1 MEPPVAL
8 RSACTGAESVVFHP
22 PLKRYRTP
30 FGLAKGTFVTFCPCK
45 GSGDCARRG
54 VPRFLRPDSRSQLLR
69 EDLIRD
75 ARVRLRPH
83 QGAVGFVVLGLLA
96 LAGQPI
102 LFCVMGDVVAHVNL
116 RLWIHGPW
124 PPPAGHARF
133 QGAGVAQKSHAD
145 VTGED
150 PDGLET
156 ATAAARTGRRDRA
169 SCQVPSSLAPSCP
182 RPSYRGRPWPASGD
196 RPASASRAARP

>member
-30 FGLAKGTFVTFCPCK
+30 FGLAKGTFVIFCPCK

-102 LFCVMGDVVAHVNL
+102 LFCVMRDVVALVNL

-133 QGAGVAQKSHAD
+133 QGAGGRPEVAC
-145 VTGED
+145 GR
-150 PDGLET
+150 DGRGSR
-156 ATAAARTGRRDRA
+156 RTGDGY
-169 SCQVPSSLAPSCP
+169 C
-182 RPSYRGRPWPASGD
+182 RGADGPPGPGIIPGPIIPGPIMPGAIIPG
-196 RPASASRAARP
+196 PPMARIR